1 MSTTTPV
8 STTPKVRTYA
18 ADLTAMRAERGLTA
32 PTPRSE
38 TSTKP
43 KPVAVTIPKKIPAR
57 IQNPPTIVAS
67 TTISREVTN
76 PKKKP
81 VAPISVPPVPVAPIQ
96 KTNPPF
102 HTLNKV
108 GVTAAPV
115 TKIDTTD
122 FDATTK
128 KSKPSVLANPGV
140 EPLTV
145 SRTDTTD
152 TGTIITDTKQ
162 NHVSFFG
169 AFATTLSGWW
179 HTKQKAAAERKQP
192 KYTVPGA
199 ERRKGVIQKATTQTG
214 RTSTADH
221 AAVVNRIKAAKV
233 TPRGTPV
240 SRVIPPLSTAPVP
253 EAEKTTIG
261 WITELTPM
269 TSQTPTPQ
277 SAEHVARVE
286 RLKNEIDEL
295 DTTLSTVAVEPI
307 TRAVITPVVPTLS
320 PVPTPL
326 VAEDVP
332 PDANFES
339 STDVEAEAETETEL
353 ETETIPV
360 TEKEVALPITPITP
374 FERPRIEPILQVR
387 TANTSE
393 PVLAETKIEI
403 TESDATVET
412 TSQATG
418 SAPVLASKPYWSVSL
433 AKRTTP
439 NTLSNLSDLRSSI
452 WWKNTFRV
460 TNNLVLAAGFGCGIV
475 VVGWYGT
482 MALLNQ
488 NNPDATP
495 SAPTTIFTSSSVI
508 TPANM
513 PYTKQ
518 ELIDTLQA
526 ADQGGGPIVELSLL
540 DTNTPA
546 SQTIFDLVHASVATD
561 FITSVRHTVV
571 GSYRT
576 EPWVVFITTDSATAQ
591 GGMLAWEKTMSTD
604 LAPWF
609 GPAVQRSNK
618 TGISLFT
625 DSIIAGHDVRTLTN
639 DAGTE
644 RIMYGFIAPNTL
656 LITTNT
662 TAFLNLSEK
671 VQK

>member
-8 STTPKVRTYA
+8 PTTPKVRTYA
-18 ADLTAMRAERGLTA
+18 ADLTAMRTERGLTA

-38 TSTKP
+38 TNTKP
-43 KPVAVTIPKKIPAR
+43 KPVAVNIPKKVPARIPNPPSATVSTTVSREVTIPKKKPA
-57 IQNPPTIVAS
+57 PS
-67 TTISREVTN
+67 
-76 PKKKP
+76 
-81 VAPISVPPVPVAPIQ
+81 ISVPPVPVAPTL

-102 HTLNKV
+102 HTLTKV
-108 GVTAAPV
+108 VTTANPV
-115 TKIDTTD
+115 TKIDTAD

-145 SRTDTTD
+145 SRTDTTS

-169 AFATTLSGWW
+169 AVASTLSGWW

-192 KYTVPGA
+192 KYTVPEA

-240 SRVIPPLSTAPVP
+240 PRVIPQPVTAPIP
-253 EAEKTTIG
+253 EVAETTAG
-261 WITELTPM
+261 WITELTPVA
-269 TSQTPTPQ
+269 TPTPAPL
-277 SAEHVARVE
+277 SAEHVTRVE
-286 RLKNEIDEL
+286 RLQNEIDEL
-295 DTTLSTVAVEPI
+295 DTTLNTVAVEPVS
-307 TRAVITPVVPTLS
+307 RAVITPIVPTLA
-320 PVPTPL
+320 PLPTPL
-326 VAEDVP
+326 IAEDVQS
-332 PDANFES
+332 DADFASVNDAE
-339 STDVEAEAETETEL
+339 DEAEL
-353 ETETIPV
+353 ETEIVPV
-360 TEKEVALPITPITP
+360 MEKEVTPPITPITP
-374 FERPRIEPILQVR
+374 FERPRIEPNIQVR
-387 TANTSE
+387 TATPDES
-393 PVLAETKIEI
+393 VFAERKTAI
-403 TESDATVET
+403 TESDATVKT
-412 TSQATG
+412 ASQATE
-418 SAPVLASKPYWSVSL
+418 SAPALASKPYWSVSL
-433 AKRTTP
+433 TKRTTP
-439 NTLSNLSDLRSSI
+439 NALANLSDLRSSL

-488 NNPDATP
+488 NSSNVTP
-495 SAPTTIFTSSSVI
+495 LAPTTIFTSSSVI
-508 TPANM
+508 TPVSM
-513 PYTKQ
+513 PHTKQ
-518 ELIDTLQA
+518 ELIDTLKA
-526 ADQGGGPIVELSLL
+526 ADQGGEPIIELSLP
-540 DTNTPA
+540 DTTTAAAPA
-546 SQTIFDLVHASVATD
+546 SQTIFDLIHASVATD
-561 FITSVRHTVV
+561 FITSIRHTVV
-571 GSYRT
+571 GSYRA
-576 EPWVVFITTDSATAQ
+576 EPWVVFITTDTATAQ

-625 DSIIAGHDVRTLTN
+625 DGMIAGHDIRSLTN
-639 DAGTE
+639 ETGTE
-644 RIMYGFIAPNTL
+644 RIIYGFIAPNTL
-656 LITTNT
+656 LVTTNT